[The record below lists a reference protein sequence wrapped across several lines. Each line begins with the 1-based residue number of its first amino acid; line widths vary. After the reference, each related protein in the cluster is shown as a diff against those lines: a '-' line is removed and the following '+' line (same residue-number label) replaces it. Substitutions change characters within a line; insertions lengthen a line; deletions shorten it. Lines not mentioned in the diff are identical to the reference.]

1 MNRRYPDRP
10 FVSIGALVIENGR
23 ALLIRRGKEP
33 LKGEWSV
40 PGGAVEVGETLAAA
54 VKRELR
60 EETGLEAE
68 VGEVI
73 GVFDRIY
80 PDATGRTEYHYVLV
94 DFLCRRTSGEARAAG
109 DVDAARWLSRAE
121 IEALEPIQPFLKA
134 LILRHLQ

>member
-1 MNRRYPDRP
+1 MNRRYPERP
-10 FVSIGALVIENGR
+10 FVSVGALVIDDGR
-23 ALLIRRGKEP
+23 VLLIRRGKEP

-40 PGGAVEVGETLAAA
+40 PGGAVEIGEPLAAA

-80 PDATGRTEYHYVLV
+80 PDTNGRTEYHYVLV
-94 DFLCRRTSGEARAAG
+94 DFLCRRISGEAQPAG
-109 DVDAARWLSRAE
+109 DVDAAHWFTRAE
-121 IEALEPIQPFLKA
+121 IEALAPIQAFLKA

>member
-10 FVSIGALVIENGR
+10 FVSVGALVIDNGR
-23 ALLIRRGKEP
+23 ALLIRRGKQP

-80 PDATGRTEYHYVLV
+80 PDADGRTEYHYVLV
-94 DFLCRRTSGEARAAG
+94 DFLCHRSGGDAKPAG
-109 DVDAARWLSRAE
+109 DVDAAEWFSRAQV
-121 IEALEPIQPFLKA
+121 EALEPIQPFLKA

>member
-1 MNRRYPDRP
+1 VNRRYPDRP
-10 FVSIGALVIENGR
+10 FVSVGALVIDNGR

-40 PGGAVEVGETLAAA
+40 PGGAVEIGETLASA

-68 VGEVI
+68 VGDVI

-94 DFLCRRTSGEARAAG
+94 DFLCRRTGGEARPAG
-109 DVDAARWLSRAE
+109 DVDAAEWLSRAE
-121 IEALEPIQPFLKA
+121 IEALEPIQAFLKA

>member
-10 FVSIGALVIENGR
+10 FVSVGALVIENSR

-40 PGGAVEVGETLAAA
+40 PGGAVEVGEPLAAA

-80 PDATGRTEYHYVLV
+80 PDANGRTEYHYVLV
-94 DFLCRRTSGEARAAG
+94 DFLCRRTGGEAKPAG
-109 DVDAARWLSRAE
+109 DVDAAKWFSRPE
-121 IEALEPIQPFLKA
+121 IEALEPIQAFLKA

>member
-10 FVSIGALVIENGR
+10 FVSVGALVIDNGR

-40 PGGAVEVGETLAAA
+40 PGGAVEIGETLAAA

-68 VGEVI
+68 VGEVV

-80 PDATGRTEYHYVLV
+80 PDANGRTEYHYILV
-94 DFLCRRTSGEARAAG
+94 DFLCRRTCGEARPAG
-109 DVDAARWLSRAE
+109 DVDAAQWFSTAE
-121 IEALEPIQPFLKA
+121 VEALEPIQPFLKA
-134 LILRHLQ
+134 LNLRHLQ

>member
-1 MNRRYPDRP
+1 VNRHYPDRP
-10 FVSIGALVIENGR
+10 FVSVGALVIDDGR

-40 PGGAVEVGETLAAA
+40 PGGAVEIGETLAAA
-54 VKRELR
+54 VRRELL

-80 PDATGRTEYHYVLV
+80 PDANGRTEYHYVLV
-94 DFLCRRTSGEARAAG
+94 DFLCRLTGGEAQAAG
-109 DVDAARWLSRAE
+109 DVDAAQWFTRAE
-121 IEALEPIQPFLKA
+121 LEALEPIQAFLKA